1 MWTISVMKTLLVLLV
16 GAATLIGASTRALA
30 ASPGPAGE
38 EPVVANGTANN
49 LPLDTGATVTAT
61 ILAPSAAMGDFGA
74 SLGNV
79 WDMDSIADVQI
90 VPTRVP
96 LGPAFGGCG
105 R

>member
-1 MWTISVMKTLLVLLV
+1 MLM
-16 GAATLIGASTRALA
+16 GAAVLIGTSAYALA
-30 ASPGPAGE
+30 ASPGLDSE
-38 EPVVANGTANN
+38 ELVIASGTANN
-49 LPLDTGATVTAT
+49 LPLDIGATMTAT

-79 WDMDSIADVQI
+79 WDMDSTADVQI

-96 LGPAFGGCG
+96 LGPAFGGCE

>member
-1 MWTISVMKTLLVLLV
+1 MGRKSVTDALLVLLV
-16 GAATLIGASTRALA
+16 GAATLIGASTYALA

-38 EPVVANGTANN
+38 EPVVASGTSNN
-49 LPLDTGATVTAT
+49 MPLDAGATMAT
-61 ILAPSAAMGDFGA
+61 ILALSAAMGDFGA

-79 WDMDSIADVQI
+79 WDMDSTADVQI

-96 LGPAFGGCG
+96 LAPAFGGCK